1 MFDLR
6 ITTCFKDDH
15 LYSNTSQGERGIRR
29 QKEKD
34 TRTDYKPLYAGAGGA
49 VATFLTFAV
58 TELSTLTTIT
68 GWSI

>member
-1 MFDLR
+1 MILSTPIHPR
-6 ITTCFKDDH
+6 ET
-15 LYSNTSQGERGIRR
+15 RR
-29 QKEKD
+29 QGGRKRED
-34 TRTDYKPLYAGAGGA
+34 VNTDYKPLYVGAGGA